1 MADELTYV
9 LITPYTIFKS
19 RTGNVV
25 ARLLSETGLDLVGAR
40 MFAPSRA
47 MAKALASCFP
57 PDRAG
62 KKDARRLLRD
72 YILDHFVLRS
82 GQKRYP
88 RVLLLLLRGPNAVA
102 KISRVAGEI
111 RPNDLCGGTLRGSY
125 GNYLRD
131 PHGNVLFFEP
141 AVLIPKTKREA
152 ARHLKIFARY
162 ADSDGGI
169 CRNLVAYPRDSK
181 IERTLVMIKP
191 ENFTRPSR
199 RPGSILDLLARSG
212 LTLLACKVHH
222 MSLEE
227 TEKFYGP
234 NRPILRRI
242 YTKKV
247 AAETRAHLQM
257 FLDFQISGD
266 QAAAI
271 GRMLGPS
278 AGDDQFEKIISF
290 MSGVPAAGASPA
302 QRKKPGPAKLLLL
315 VYEGKDAVARV
326 RTLLGPT
333 NPANA
338 EHGTIRAEFGQSI
351 MVNAAHA
358 SDSVKNA
365 RREIAIVRPGE
376 NNIRSIIGQYY
387 GKAE

>member
-25 ARLLSETGLDLVGAR
+25 ARLLSETGLELAGAR

-57 PDRAG
+57 AARAG
-62 KKDARRLLRD
+62 EKDYRRLLRD
-72 YILDHFVLRS
+72 YILSHLVLRS

-88 RVLLLLLRGPNAVA
+88 RALLLLLRGPNAVA
-102 KISRVAGEI
+102 KIRAAAGELK
-111 RPNDLCGGTLRGSY
+111 PNDMSGATLRGSY

-131 PHGNVLFFEP
+131 PNGTVLFFEP
-141 AVLIPKTKREA
+141 GVIVPDTRRDA
-152 ARHLKIFARY
+152 ARHLKVFSRY
-162 ADSDGGI
+162 ADIDGGM
-169 CRNLVAYPRDSK
+169 CKNYVAHPRDF
-181 IERTLVMIKP
+181 ERTLVMIKP

-199 RPGSILDLLARSG
+199 RPGSILDLLARGG

-222 MSLEE
+222 MTIEE
-227 TEKFYGP
+227 AEKFYGP

-242 YTKKV
+242 YIKKV
-247 AAETRAHLQM
+247 TAEARNKLSELLE
-257 FLDFQISGD
+257 FEISD
-266 QAAAI
+266 EQAQAI
-271 GRMLGPS
+271 GRLLGPA
-278 AGDDQFEKIISF
+278 AGDDQFSKIVSF
-290 MSGVPAAGASPA
+290 MSGVPADNATPA
-302 QRKKPGPAKLLLL
+302 QRKKPGPATLLLL

-326 RTLLGPT
+326 RGLLGPT

-365 RREIAIVRPGE
+365 RREMGIVRPGE
-376 NNIRSIIGQYY
+376 NNIKTIIAKYY
-387 GKAE
+387 GKVE

>member
-1 MADELTYV
+1 MLDELTYV

-47 MAKALASCFP
+47 MAKAYASCFP
-57 PDRAG
+57 PAG
-62 KKDARRLLRD
+62 AGEKEPRRLLRD
-72 YILDHFVLRS
+72 YILGHFVLRS

-88 RVLLLLLRGPNAVA
+88 RVLLLLLRGPNAIA
-102 KISRVAGEI
+102 KIRQVAGEI
-111 RPNDLCGGTLRGSY
+111 RPNDLTGGTLRGSY

-131 PHGNVLFFEP
+131 PQGNVLFFEP
-141 AVLIPKTKREA
+141 AVLIPETKRDA
-152 ARHLKIFARY
+152 ARHFKIFARY

-169 CRNLVAYPRDSK
+169 CKNLVAYPKDSN

-212 LTLLACKVHH
+212 LTLLACRVHH

-227 TEKFYGP
+227 AEKFYGP

-247 AAETRAHLQM
+247 AAEARTHLGGL
-257 FLDFQISGD
+257 LDFEIGGK
-266 QAAAI
+266 QAATI
-271 GRMLGPS
+271 GRLLGPS

-290 MSGVPAAGASPA
+290 MSGVPAQNATPA

-358 SDSVKNA
+358 SDSIKNA
-365 RREIAIVRPGE
+365 RRETAIVRPGE

>member
-25 ARLLSETGLDLVGAR
+25 ARLLSETGLDLAGAR

-47 MAKALASCFP
+47 MAKAIASCFP
-57 PDRAG
+57 AARAG
-62 KKDARRLLRD
+62 EKDYRRLLRD
-72 YILDHFVLRS
+72 YVLSHLVLRS

-88 RVLLLLLRGPNAVA
+88 RALLLLLRGPNAVA
-102 KISRVAGEI
+102 KIRAVAGELK
-111 RPNDLCGGTLRGSY
+111 PNDLSGATLRGSY

-141 AVLIPKTKREA
+141 GVIIPETKRDA
-152 ARHLKIFARY
+152 ARHLKVFARY

-169 CRNLVAYPRDSK
+169 CRNFVAQPRDFQ
-181 IERTLVMIKP
+181 RTLVMIKP

-199 RPGSILDLLARSG
+199 RPGSILDLLARGG

-222 MSLEE
+222 MTIDEA
-227 TEKFYGP
+227 EKFYGP

-257 FLDFQISGD
+257 FLDFEISGG

-278 AGDDQFEKIISF
+278 AGDDQFLKIISF
-290 MSGVPAAGASPA
+290 MSGVPAGNASPA

-326 RTLLGPT
+326 RSLLGPT

-365 RREIAIVRPGE
+365 RREMGIVRPGE
-376 NNIRSIIGQYY
+376 NNIKSIIAKYY
-387 GKAE
+387 GKVE